1 MPNQPTP
8 PPKPRG
14 GRRAGRVLGLV
25 GLVVVLVAVAGGA
38 AWFGKNWNRSSTEDP
53 GDYYGKQADS
63 PRDAPTYAEPG
74 GTGGAMGKALRAS
87 LTSAGFSCTR
97 TPGDRSAL
105 LTCVQTGKD
114 PAPFVAKVTMLT
126 GREEVVRVDADVR
139 PDPAWSKLDSGTG
152 NNFDGEPDVS
162 AVAYRTFT
170 VLGLAAIPAGERP
183 EFDKAM
189 RTSLSE
195 QSRETAKTSV
205 ADVAVMVRKSGPST
219 FELRRGEE
227 SGDLDYTPGLS
238 LITPKEVSA
247 ALGKQGMSCRRAQ
260 ESMTCTRGSVKVHLT
275 FPRPRIKGPDQ
286 NITEL
291 TATAP
296 AGDGTVNPELR
307 TTARTLTG
315 LVAGKFGGAGPAQ
328 SWAGGCFGD
337 RTAETV
343 VGASTLVCT
352 PRLSGTID
360 SPRVVSH
367 EFAVRPVQD

>member
-1 MPNQPTP
+1 M
-8 PPKPRG
+8 
-14 GRRAGRVLGLV
+14 V
-25 GLVVVLVAVAGGA
+25 GLVIVLVAAGAGA
-38 AWFGKNWNRSSTEDP
+38 VWFGKNWHRSSTEDP

-63 PRDAPTYAEPG
+63 PRDVPTYAEPG
-74 GTGGAMGKALRAS
+74 GTGGAMGTALRAS

-97 TPGDRSAL
+97 TPGNRSAL
-105 LTCVQTGKD
+105 LTCVQTGND

-152 NNFDGEPDVS
+152 NNFGGEPDVS

-189 RTSLSE
+189 RKSLSDK
-195 QSRETAKTSV
+195 SRETAQTSV
-205 ADVAVMVRKSGPST
+205 ADVAVMVRTSGPSS

-238 LITPKEVSA
+238 LITPKEVSE
-247 ALGKQGMSCRRAQ
+247 ALGRQGMTCHRTE
-260 ESMTCTRGSVKVHLT
+260 ESMTCTRGDVKVHLT

-286 NITEL
+286 DITAL
-291 TATAP
+291 TASAP
-296 AGDGTVNPELR
+296 AAGGSVNPGLR
-307 TTARTLTG
+307 DTARTLTG
-315 LVAGKFGGAGPAQ
+315 LVVGKFGGAGPAR
-328 SWAGGCFGD
+328 SWAAGCFGD

-343 VGASTLVCT
+343 VGASTLLCT
-352 PRLSGTID
+352 PQLTGTVD

-367 EFAVRPVQD
+367 EFTVRPVRD